1 MKKEEVL
8 GIVEKMSDEIDINQL
23 ISTLN
28 LRRKLERAEADVAAG
43 RVVTHEEVEREMAA
57 WRD

>member
-8 GIVEKMSDEIDINQL
+8 SIVEKMPNEIDINQL